1 MKTTM
6 AFDPQVLIGGTVGM
20 ITLTGGII
28 GVYVE
33 SSKKIA
39 LARQAVY
46 FNEQRIEKLETRVK
60 ELETNIYQ
68 KLDKVMEHIQNI
80 EILIAGS
87 HSKD

>member
-20 ITLTGGII
+20 VTLAGGII
-28 GVYVE
+28 SVYVE